1 MVFVLLFC
9 NKLNFHD
16 EYFNIRFMRVFDGHF
31 LQRYLAWQAI
41 LMFTLF
47 RITYIVLLAFIII
60 IIIIILTS
68 CLLSIID

>member
-1 MVFVLLFC
+1 MVYVLLFC

-31 LQRYLAWQAI
+31 LQSYLSMASH
-41 LMFTLF
+41 LNVYFF

-60 IIIIILTS
+60 IIILTS